1 MLRTYIF
8 YLSSCSHEPYLSILV
23 ATAMIWGSW
32 HLSFG
37 DCGPLPGIP
46 LLHWDSLPALHAFCR
61 VMSPKCR
68 PDQDILLLKVFYCC
82 CVYFW
87 ASKGLSRE
95 EEGKYEMCSDVS
107 SPEIWKNIKS
117 LSKWAA
123 LEKIIMLALSSFTN
137 FPLPWHSS
145 NQLLLTVLE
154 NFFCLHRFLR
164 KWTIATKLKKVR
176 PKNVTPNKKRWA
188 LGILTHVIL
197 CIVRCNHILW
207 FFCKKRDLLVCTS
220 AIHWHFG
227 GGLPFGIWKCY
238 IFNPFG
244 QMSPHFW
251 LGSEWWGLS
260 QNWDVHS
267 SSTFSWILKRD
278 FTEISIQ
285 NVCLSPS
292 KRLLG

>member
-1 MLRTYIF
+1 MSPISPFWLLLPWFGVLDIF
-8 YLSSCSHEPYLSILV
+8 L
-23 ATAMIWGSW
+23 
-32 HLSFG
+32 FG

-87 ASKGLSRE
+87 VSKGLSRE

-107 SPEIWKNIKS
+107 SPENWKNIKS

-123 LEKIIMLALSSFTN
+123 LGKIIMLALSSFTN

-176 PKNVTPNKKRWA
+176 PKNVTPNQKRWA

-197 CIVRCNHILW
+197 CIIRCNHILW
-207 FFCKKRDLLVCTS
+207 FFCKKQDLLVCTS

-227 GGLPFGIWKCY
+227 GGLPFRIWKCY

-244 QMSPHFW
+244 QMSPFLIRLRVVGARPELRCSQQLHIFMD
-251 LGSEWWGLS
+251 SEKGF
-260 QNWDVHS
+260 H
-267 SSTFSWILKRD
+267 RD
-278 FTEISIQ
+278 
-285 NVCLSPS
+285 
-292 KRLLG
+292 